1 MKLKRNAYNRN
12 DKEKLQ
18 ELTSCKIL
26 IECTQ
31 RAINK
36 IKHNTKTR
44 IWTKEEYEFMA
55 QNWGKLSKKEI
66 AEKLNRSL
74 KSVNVKAERIGLK
87 NYFIYSEEMTLNS
100 LYQLIYK
107 RNIDSYTVAIWG
119 KYNIPISKT
128 APNNTLEMKTIKLS
142 DFLEWFKNHIRLVD
156 LTFSDEYCFGP
167 DEPEWIKEKRK
178 ADKRAAAYGL
188 HNKVWTKE
196 EDATLI
202 SMLKEHK
209 YGYRE
214 ISVILKRTEGAIKRR
229 LRDLKIKEHPIKA
242 PNHNKWTNEE
252 IEIVKDLYLKG
263 YKSCVIAEEINR
275 SALAINGLLE
285 RHKYFGVPILKGGK
299 NVRPDKTR

>member
-1 MKLKRNAYNRN
+1 MKLKRNAYNSN

-26 IECTQ
+26 LECTK

-36 IKHNTKTR
+36 IKHNTKTN
-44 IWTKEEYEFMA
+44 IWTKNDYDFMA

-66 AEKLNRSL
+66 AQKLNRSL
-74 KSVNVKAERIGLK
+74 EAVHVKAERIGLK

-100 LYQLIYK
+100 LYQLIYN
-107 RNIDSYTVAIWG
+107 RSFDSYTVGIWE
-119 KYNIPISKT
+119 KYDCPIYKT
-128 APNNTLEMKTIKLS
+128 VPNDTLEMRTIKLS
-142 DFLEWFKNHIRLVD
+142 EFIEWFKEHKRLVD
-156 LTFSDEYCFGP
+156 LTFSDDNCFGS
-167 DEPEWIKEKRK
+167 DEPEWIKEKRQ

-188 HNKVWTKE
+188 HNKVWTKN

-214 ISVILKRTEGAIKRR
+214 ISVTLKRTEGAIKRR
-229 LRDLKIKEHPIKA
+229 LCDLKIKERPIKA
-242 PNHNKWTNEE
+242 PNHNPWTEKE
-252 IEIVKDLYLKG
+252 IAIVKDLYIKG

-285 RHKYFGVPILKGGK
+285 RHKYFGVPVLKGGK
-299 NVRPDKTR
+299 NVRPNKPR